1 MSNALI
7 PTQVGAKGDYQVLI
21 WINAAAPLGRAFIY
35 TGLSVWHP
43 IAGMQMAASKW
54 LLVSGVVLLSQTTVW
69 AQDHDSDLGK
79 IEYQS
84 KCASC
89 HGNDAKGDGPIADQ
103 LKIPPANLTQL
114 AKKNGGVFP
123 LSAVYEKIDGR
134 QEVKAHGPRDMP
146 VWGYRYLPSP
156 NPTPSTTP
164 IQSWSWLDVPDPEAV
179 VRERI
184 LALVD
189 YLYRIQEK

>member
-1 MSNALI
+1 
-7 PTQVGAKGDYQVLI
+7 
-21 WINAAAPLGRAFIY
+21 
-35 TGLSVWHP
+35 
-43 IAGMQMAASKW
+43 MAALKW
-54 LLVSGVVLLSQTTVW
+54 IVVSGAILLFETPVW

-89 HGNDAKGDGPIADQ
+89 HGSDAKGDGPMADQ
-103 LKIPPANLTQL
+103 LKIAPADLTQL

-123 LSAVYEKIDGR
+123 LGAVYEKIDGR

-156 NPTPSTTP
+156 NPAPGAKS
-164 IQSWSWLDVPDPEAV
+164 IESWSWLDMPDPEAV
-179 VRERI
+179 IRNRI

-189 YLYRIQEK
+189 YLYRVQEK